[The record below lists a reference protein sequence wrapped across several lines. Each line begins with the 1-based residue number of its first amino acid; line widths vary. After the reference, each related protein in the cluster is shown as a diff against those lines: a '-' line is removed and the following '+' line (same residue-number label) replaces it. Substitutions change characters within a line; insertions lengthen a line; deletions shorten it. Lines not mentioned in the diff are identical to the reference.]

1 MKAPRVL
8 VIDDNV
14 ATVELTSFILGA
26 AGFVVASTTEASR
39 AVSEISTFRPDLIL
53 MDIQMPGLDG
63 LELTR
68 QIKRTPSS
76 KDILIV
82 AFTAFAM
89 KGDEARMLEAGCD
102 GYIAKP
108 FDVAGFAGK
117 IRAMVRAHRL
127 LVVGGKCALD

>member
-1 MKAPRVL
+1 MTAPRIL
-8 VIDDNV
+8 VVDDNV
-14 ATVELTSFILGA
+14 VTVELTSFILGA
-26 AGFVVASTTEASR
+26 AGFIVASTTDANR

-76 KDILIV
+76 KDIQIV

-89 KGDEARMLEAGCD
+89 KGDEAKMLEAGFD

-108 FDVAGFAGK
+108 FDVTRFAGT
-117 IRAMVRAHRL
+117 IRSFVRDSPATCSPEDTL
-127 LVVGGKCALD
+127 P

>member
-1 MKAPRVL
+1 MTAPRIL
-8 VIDDNV
+8 VVDDNV
-14 ATVELTSFILGA
+14 VTIELTSFILGA
-26 AGFVVASTTEASR
+26 GGFVVASTSDANR
-39 AVSEISTFRPDLIL
+39 AVHEISTFRPDLIL

-89 KGDEARMLEAGCD
+89 KGDEAKMLEAGCD

-108 FDVAGFAGK
+108 FDVAMFADT
-117 IRAMVRAHRL
+117 IRL
-127 LVVGGKCALD
+127 LLYDSPTRAFQGKRLD